1 MAFLMDSGFFFHRR
15 WPVIFEDNHLLA
27 LYKPAGLL
35 VQGDE
40 SGEVCLLDL
49 AKAWIKERHQ
59 KPGRVF
65 LGLVHRLD
73 RPVAGALVLARTSKA
88 AGRLSHQIRTRQVHK
103 LYLAVVEGRLPSV
116 EGELAHHIER
126 GERSSRI
133 VEAGAPL
140 GREARLSYRVRAA
153 AGSRSLVEIV
163 LLTGRKH
170 QIRLQLAHIGCPIV
184 GDVRYGASTALAD
197 RQIALFAKQI
207 VLEHP
212 TRCEQLSLDAPLPV
226 GWPWPGVE
234 TDESPLWN
242 WSEYTPTLRG
252 SVLIQNLKLK
262 SYFSGN

>member
-1 MAFLMDSGFFFHRR
+1 MDSGFFFHRR

-73 RPVAGALVLARTSKA
+73 RPVAGAMVLARTSKA
-88 AGRLSHQIRTRQVHK
+88 AGRLSHQIRTRQMRK
-103 LYLAVVEGRLPSV
+103 LYLAVVDGRLPSAQ
-116 EGELAHHIER
+116 GELVHHIER
-126 GERSSRI
+126 GERASRI
-133 VEAGAPL
+133 VSAAEPF
-140 GREARLSYRVRAA
+140 GREARLDYRVREA
-153 AGSRSLVEIV
+153 AGSRSLVEID

-184 GDVRYGASTALAD
+184 GDVRYGAPSPLPA
-197 RQIALFAKQI
+197 RQIALFARQI

-212 TRCEQLSLDAPLPV
+212 TRRERLSLTAPLPA
-226 GWPWPGVE
+226 GWPWAAG
-234 TDESPLWN
+234 ESYGEAPFWN
-242 WSEYTPTLRG
+242 WDDYAPAMPGL
-252 SVLIQNLKLK
+252 
-262 SYFSGN
+262 F